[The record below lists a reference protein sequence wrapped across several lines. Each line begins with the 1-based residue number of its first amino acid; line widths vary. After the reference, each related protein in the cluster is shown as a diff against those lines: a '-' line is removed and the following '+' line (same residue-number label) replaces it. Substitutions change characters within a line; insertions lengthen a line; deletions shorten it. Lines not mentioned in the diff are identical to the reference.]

1 MTKKQTAMESV
12 EALNVI
18 DDALFQKMAEDKEFC
33 EEMISTILE
42 QKITVLEVTQQD
54 SIKNL
59 QGRSVVIDALC
70 LLEDHRICNVEVPDV
85 ISIFISVFDIFK
97 SGKTVYHID
106 RIIRETGEVRTNGFT
121 EIYVNTKIEDGSDTA
136 ELMRIFKEQGA
147 YDFEKFPKTSARKQQ
162 FLKVEGGKEEMCE
175 VVENYARQVAEDHAK
190 NFFENGVSLEVV
202 KKSITN
208 LSEERL
214 QEIYNQVM
222 AEKE

>member
-147 YDFEKFPKTSARKQQ
+147 YDFEKFPKTSVRKQQ

-214 QEIYNQVM
+214 QEIYESVKGT
-222 AEKE
+222 A